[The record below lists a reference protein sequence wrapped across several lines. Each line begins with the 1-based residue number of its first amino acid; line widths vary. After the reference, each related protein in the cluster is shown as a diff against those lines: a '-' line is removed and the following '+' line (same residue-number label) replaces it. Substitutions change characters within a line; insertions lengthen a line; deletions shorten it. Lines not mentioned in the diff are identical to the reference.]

1 MIRITHLIT
10 DLEIGG
16 AETMLY
22 NLLSHMD
29 RSRFQNSVI
38 SMVGN
43 GSLASKIKELEIPVD
58 TLGMNFGVVKP
69 AGLFRLVRLL
79 RKQVPAILQ
88 TWLYHA
94 DFLGLL
100 AGKLTR
106 LPHIV
111 WNVRCS
117 DMDMQ
122 HYSKLSALV
131 VRILAALSSVPEAV
145 VVNSESGREFHSLLG
160 YRPRSWVLINNGFDL
175 DRFCPNTEARITF
188 RHELGLSDN
197 AILIGL
203 VARFDPMKDHAT
215 FLEAAHRLLVDN
227 PPVHFVLVGKGIVRE
242 NKELTGVINS
252 GHYSDRFHLLGQ
264 REDVSRIMVALDIA
278 TSSSC
283 WGEGFP
289 NTIGEAMAC
298 GVPCVVTD
306 AGDSARLVGDTG
318 MVIPVRNP
326 QALAEGW
333 GKMIELGEVGRRHL
347 GIAAR
352 CRIEEK
358 FSLTAVVR
366 RYEEFYRGCVARVR
380 IRRIS

>member
-1 MIRITHLIT
+1 VAIPITHLIT

-16 AETMLY
+16 AEMMLY
-22 NLLSHMD
+22 KLLSQMD

-43 GSLASKIKELEIPVD
+43 GPLARKIKKLEIPVY
-58 TLGMNFGVVKP
+58 TLDMNFGVLNP
-69 AGLFRLVRLL
+69 RGLFRLVRLL
-79 RKQVPAILQ
+79 RKQRPVVLQ

-100 AGKLTR
+100 AGKLAR

-122 HYSKLSALV
+122 HYSRVSALV
-131 VRILAALSSVPEAV
+131 IRILAALSSIPEAV
-145 VVNSESGREFHSLLG
+145 VVNSESGCEFHKRLG

-175 DRFCPNTEARITF
+175 DRFCPDETAKVKF
-188 RHELGLSDN
+188 RQELGLSHD

-215 FLEAAHRLLVDN
+215 FLKAAHLLLEKDN
-227 PPVHFVLVGKGIVRE
+227 RVLFVLAGKDITWE
-242 NKELTGVINS
+242 NKKLTTAIQTGKY
-252 GHYSDRFHLLGQ
+252 GKHFHLLGE
-264 REDVSRIMVALDIA
+264 RDDVAHVMAALDMA
-278 TSSSC
+278 TSSSSS
-283 WGEGFP
+283 EGFP

-306 AGDSARLVGDTG
+306 AGDSALLVGDTG
-318 MVIPVRNP
+318 MVVPIKNP

-333 GKMIELGEVGRRHL
+333 DQMIKLAGSGRSKLGK
-347 GIAAR
+347 AAR
-352 CRIEEK
+352 CRIEEQ
-358 FSLTAVVR
+358 FSLPTSVKC
-366 RYEEFYRGCVARVR
+366 YEELYQRSADNVR
-380 IRRIS
+380 IRRI